1 MIKVK
6 LLIECLE
13 QIERDYP
20 DSEVVIDI
28 GRKDIYDWDQI
39 QLVED
44 NLATEIAIGHTFIS
58 PCPEFPNGKNFVY
71 IVPEYIVMR

>member
-1 MIKVK
+1 MDVK
-6 LLIECLE
+6 SLKSYLE
-13 QIERDYP
+13 QIEKDYP
-20 DSEVVIDI
+20 DSEIVIDI
-28 GRKDIYDWDQI
+28 GRKDIFDWDKI

-44 NLATEIAIGHTFIS
+44 NLGAEIAVGYTFIS